1 MVTQQKIPI
10 AKPYMDDAEADA
22 VREVILSG
30 WVTQGPQVKA
40 FEDEF
45 ATYTGAEHAAA
56 VSNCTVGL
64 HLALKAVGV
73 QAGDEVITVSHSFIA
88 TANSVRYCDA
98 IPIFCDIDPQ
108 TYNMD
113 LDKLPAL
120 ITEKTSAILCVHQ
133 VGMPCDMTRL
143 MHIAREHHLPVV
155 EDAACAIGSEVLFE
169 GEWQRI
175 GQPQG
180 DIAVFSLHP
189 RKVISTGDGG
199 MLTTNNPEYVEKFRL
214 WRQHGMSVPDT
225 VRHGAKQIIFEEY
238 TELGYNY
245 RLTDIQAAVGRE
257 QLKRLPDF
265 IQERRELAQRYHDML
280 TELPEFRPPYE
291 PDYARSNW
299 QSYII
304 PLPEGCDQIQV
315 MQAMLDHGI
324 STRRAIM
331 NAHREPAYTVE
342 PWGCAGK
349 PTCGCAEK
357 TCQQLAQSE
366 FTQDHAIAIPLYS
379 GLTEADQIRVI
390 DTLRAVCVLAR
401 G

>member
-1 MVTQQKIPI
+1 MG
-10 AKPYMDDAEADA
+10 DEEAFA
-22 VREVILSG
+22 VRDVIRSG

-45 ATYTGAEHAAA
+45 AAYVGAGHAAA
-56 VSNCTVGL
+56 VANCTVGL

-73 QAGDEVITVSHSFIA
+73 QPGDEVITVSHSFIA
-88 TANSVRYCDA
+88 TANSVRYCGA
-98 IPIFCDIDPQ
+98 IPVFCDIDPQ

-113 LDKLPAL
+113 LEKLPAL
-120 ITEKTSAILCVHQ
+120 ITAKTSAILCVHQ

-143 MHIAREHHLPVV
+143 MQIARQYHLPVV
-155 EDAACAIGSEVLFE
+155 EDAACAIGSEVLYA
-169 GEWQRI
+169 GAWQRV

-199 MLTTNNPEYVEKFRL
+199 MITTQNPAYDEQFRL

-225 VRHGAKQIIFEEY
+225 VRHGANQIIFEAY

-257 QLKRLPDF
+257 QLKRLPAF
-265 IQERRELAQRYHDML
+265 IEERRQLAQRYHEML
-280 TELPEFRPPYE
+280 SELPGFQPPYE
-291 PDYARSNW
+291 PAYARSNW

-304 PLPEGCDQIQV
+304 PLPAGCDQRRI
-315 MQAMLDHGI
+315 MQGMLDRGI
-324 STRRAIM
+324 STRRGIM
-331 NAHREPAYTVE
+331 TAHREPAYERE

-349 PTCGCAEK
+349 PACGCPAAA
-357 TCQQLAQSE
+357 CQHLNHSE
-366 FTQDHAIAIPLYS
+366 WVQDHAIAIPLYS
-379 GLTEADQIRVI
+379 GLTEADQVRVI
-390 DTLRAVCVLAR
+390 ETLRAVCAEMR